1 MAGGLPSPSQAG
13 ATPNRLKRK
22 APASSAVASS
32 STSLGADEAADEED
46 IEELER
52 EVADLGR
59 RILEHRRDAAARFID
74 ATVSRLVALRPP
86 ACVEVPSEAQS
97 AAGTSHAEAE
107 QNMLEKLKMF
117 KSKTEANIAAMPK
130 VLEKMNECVARMEK
144 MEQLNV
150 NIHPVFQRKR

>member
-86 ACVEVPSEAQS
+86 ACVGMRASGLAP
-97 AAGTSHAEAE
+97 
-107 QNMLEKLKMF
+107 
-117 KSKTEANIAAMPK
+117 
-130 VLEKMNECVARMEK
+130 VLGF
-144 MEQLNV
+144 
-150 NIHPVFQRKR
+150 PVSSPPFWGFA

>member
-1 MAGGLPSPSQAG
+1 MAGGSPSPSQAG

-22 APASSAVASS
+22 ASASSAVASS
-32 STSLGADEAADEED
+32 STSLGADEAADEGD

-86 ACVEVPSEAQS
+86 ACVEVPSESQP
-97 AAGTSHAEAE
+97 AAGGSHAEAE
-107 QNMLEKLKMF
+107 QNISEKLKMF
-117 KSKTEANIAAMPK
+117 KSKTEANIVAIPK
-130 VLEKMNECVARMEK
+130 VLDKMNKCIARMEK
-144 MEQLNV
+144 VQQLNV
-150 NIHPVFQRKR
+150 NIHPAFQRKR

>member
-1 MAGGLPSPSQAG
+1 MAGRSPSTSQAG

-32 STSLGADEAADEED
+32 STSLGADQAADEED

-86 ACVEVPSEAQS
+86 ACLVGMRASGLSP
-97 AAGTSHAEAE
+97 
-107 QNMLEKLKMF
+107 
-117 KSKTEANIAAMPK
+117 
-130 VLEKMNECVARMEK
+130 VLGF
-144 MEQLNV
+144 
-150 NIHPVFQRKR
+150 PVSSPPFWGFV